1 MAIKLLAAKIIDTE
15 FYLTLDADVI
25 LTRPFQLK
33 NLFLFTKGIIYE
45 YLEEKKMVYYN
56 NLIYLIVLFLILVF
70 KYLLTLN
77 FIKREFVLFINTNHV
92 YCFTQIGG

>member
-33 NLFLFTKGIIYE
+33 NLFISTEGIIY
-45 YLEEKKMVYYN
+45 
-56 NLIYLIVLFLILVF
+56 
-70 KYLLTLN
+70 
-77 FIKREFVLFINTNHV
+77 
-92 YCFTQIGG
+92 

>member
-45 YLEEKKMVYYN
+45 YLEEKKW
-56 NLIYLIVLFLILVF
+56 
-70 KYLLTLN
+70 
-77 FIKREFVLFINTNHV
+77 FITI
-92 YCFTQIGG
+92 I